1 MAKTGTDHPRTGGN
15 PVLVELSRGPLI
27 ESIHRG
33 AAAVATADGEILAA
47 WGDVDRPIFVRS
59 AAKPLQ
65 ALALVETGAAD
76 AFAVEDAEL
85 ALACGSHGGE
95 AVHVARVAA
104 WLARLGLDG
113 GALVCG
119 PHPPLDARA
128 SADLVRAGRA
138 PAPIHNNCSG
148 KHAGFLTVARHLGLP
163 LARYGD
169 PAHPLQ
175 ARIRRTIAEMSG
187 ENLDDD
193 RVGIDGCGV
202 AVFALPLRALAL
214 SFARLGAP
222 GGPAPDHAQAS
233 ARIVAAMVAH
243 PDMVAG
249 SGRFDTAVIAA
260 SAGGIVSKGGAEG
273 VHAAAIPALGLGIAV
288 KIDDGAKRGAEA
300 AMASLLTAYAAPQAR
315 ARRCLAGYAR
325 QPLHNTVGASIGE
338 MRAVDRLLHGVPAKS
353 PREG

>member
-1 MAKTGTDHPRTGGN
+1 MPETGEDHRRAGGN

-33 AAAVATADGEILAA
+33 AAAVVTAKGDIVAA
-47 WGDVDRPIFVRS
+47 WGDIDRPVFVRS

-76 AFAVEDAEL
+76 ALAVDDAEL

-95 AVHVARVAA
+95 TVHVARVAA

-113 GALVCG
+113 RALVCG

-128 SADLVRAGRA
+128 AADLVRAGKA
-138 PAPIHNNCSG
+138 PTAIHNNCSG
-148 KHAGFLTVARHLGLP
+148 KHAGFLTVARHLCLP

-187 ENLDDD
+187 AELGED

-214 SFARLGAP
+214 AFARLGDP
-222 GGPAPDHAQAS
+222 RGPARAHAAGL
-233 ARIVAAMVAH
+233 ARILAAMTAH
-243 PDMVAG
+243 PDMVSG

-273 VHAAAIPALGLGIAV
+273 VHAAAVPALALGIAV
-288 KIDDGAKRGAEA
+288 KIDDGAKRAAEA
-300 AMASLLTAYAAPQAR
+300 AMASLLIAYAAPEAH
-315 ARRCLAGYAR
+315 ARRCLAGYAT
-325 QPLHNTVGASIGE
+325 QPLRNTCGASVGE
-338 MRAVDRLLHGVPAKS
+338 MRPASDWLPMSFPAK
-353 PREG
+353 